1 MNPLTQELHS
11 VLQNSFGYKGFRGV
25 QEEIINDLLNGQ
37 HILVIMPTGS
47 GKSLLY
53 QLPALVSEG
62 LTVVI
67 SPLIALMK
75 DQVDKLRELNIDA
88 TFINSSLSKEE
99 RQRRYRNVRN
109 GKYKLLYISP
119 ERFRK
124 PDFVDYLS
132 NRKIDLLA
140 IDEAHCISQW
150 GHDFRPDYTRLREFR
165 QIMKNPTTIALT
177 STATVHVQKDI
188 IQQLGLEEHKV
199 RIYHRG
205 IDRPNLHLQ
214 VIHLWG
220 DDEKLE
226 TIRDLLLANPG
237 NAIIYFALIKDL
249 ERMGE
254 RLRKAGIEHLIYHG
268 DLERHKRRQVQE
280 TFMAGSN
287 QVVLATNAFGMGID
301 KEDIRLVIHAQ
312 VPGSLESYYQEI
324 GRAGRD
330 GFDSH
335 CVLMYDENDLEIQ
348 LQFIKWNNPDA
359 GFYDRLYHLLLSREE
374 EVNAM
379 GLEYIKEQLIF
390 KTRLDFRTETALAL
404 LDRWGVTSGEI
415 FHRDL
420 KIEDELPP
428 QLSDQPFLDKKRENE
443 QMKLYQMLQ
452 YVKTEG
458 CRSKFI
464 HGYFGIRH
472 EQHCGACDNDQIPG
486 L

>member
-1 MNPLTQELHS
+1 MDSISQNLHRT
-11 VLQNSFGYKGFRGV
+11 LQNAFGYGSFRGV
-25 QEEIINDLLNGQ
+25 QENIITDLLKGQ

-53 QLPALVSEG
+53 QLPALVSDG
-62 LTVVI
+62 LTVVL

-75 DQVDKLRELNIDA
+75 DQVDKLRGLSIDA
-88 TFINSSLSKEE
+88 TFINSSLGKEE
-99 RQRRYRNVRN
+99 RLRRYKNVRN

-124 PDFVDYLS
+124 SDFVDYLS
-132 NRKIDLLA
+132 SRTIDLLA

-177 STATVHVQKDI
+177 STATVQVQKDI
-188 IQQLGLEEHKV
+188 IYQLGLEEHKV

-214 VIHLWG
+214 VDLLWG
-220 DDEKLE
+220 EDEKLDR
-226 TIRDLLLANPG
+226 IRDLLLANPG

-249 ERMGE
+249 ERMSE
-254 RLRKAGIEHLIYHG
+254 RLRKAGIRHLIYHG
-268 DLERHKRRQVQE
+268 DLERQKRRQVLE
-280 TFMAGSN
+280 AFMAGSN

-312 VPGSLESYYQEI
+312 IPGSIESYYQEI

-330 GFDSH
+330 GLDSH
-335 CVLMYDENDLEIQ
+335 CVLLYDENDLEIQ

-379 GLEYIKEQLIF
+379 GLDFIKEQLIF

-420 KIEDELPP
+420 KIEDELPL
-428 QLSDQPFLDKKRENE
+428 QLSDQAFLDKKRENE

-458 CRSKFI
+458 CRRKFI
-464 HGYFGIRH
+464 HGYFGITH
-472 EQHCGACDNDQIPG
+472 DKQCGACDNDLRPA
-486 L
+486 